1 MHIRSGTHSR
11 PDRRPGRRPRALLRR
26 ALCGVVALMGIAM
39 TGPAASAAAPPAPP
53 SPRAIAASSAT
64 ALVAGRPAFLHAGAE
79 DVFVQ
84 HPVLSSSGLQYVPYD
99 RTYRNLPVIGGDF
112 VLVLDGAGRM
122 LSSSVAQ
129 RQTIAGLSVTPAIT
143 SGQAEQVA
151 GGQLSSVSRVNGSRL
166 VVDVLHGAPRLAW
179 ESVVEGTTASGFNR
193 LSVYVDAASG
203 AVLGTRAH
211 LSDGTGT
218 AAYNGPNPVSIAT
231 TATATGFSMTDP
243 TVSGLS
249 CQDLATGSVMTN
261 SVDTWGT
268 GDAANRQTAC
278 VDAMFA
284 AQTENR
290 MLTQWLGRNSFDG
303 QGGAWPI
310 KIGLNDTNAFYD
322 PDSPQVQIGHNQVG
336 QWIPAMDVLGHEMG
350 HGIDAHT
357 PGGLSNDSTKEF
369 VADAFGAATEWFA
382 TEPAPFD
389 TPDYTVGEQVNL
401 VGTGPIRY
409 MYEPDLV
416 GMPDCYSPSVD
427 GMETH
432 AASGPGD
439 HWLYLLAEG
448 AHPTDGQPQSSVCS
462 ALPGPAIGLQAAI
475 TILYNAM
482 LMKTSASSYGNYR
495 LWTLTAAKNLFPS
508 SCFVYYAVRS
518 AWNAINVPNQPG
530 EPFCGLIAD
539 DPGPQTSAV
548 GRQVSLTLTASNAP
562 GPYFWTITGL
572 PPGLSSDSAGNIFGR
587 PTTTGTYTVSAE
599 VDAQG
604 FLGSLEFF
612 TWTINLSVPSI
623 VGLTRASAGSVLSGV
638 GLALGSEHDK
648 VDCER
653 AGTIIGQSPRSGTIV
668 APGTA
673 VNFTFAVRPSG
684 TSECP

>member
-1 MHIRSGTHSR
+1 VI
-11 PDRRPGRRPRALLRR
+11 
-26 ALCGVVALMGIAM
+26 ALMGIAM
-39 TGPAASAAAPPAPP
+39 TGPAASAAAPPTPP
-53 SPRAIAASSAT
+53 SPRALAASSAT

-112 VLVLDGAGRM
+112 VLVLDGAGRL

-129 RQTIAGLSVTPAIT
+129 QQTIAGLSVTPAIT

-151 GGQLSSVSRVNGSRL
+151 GAQLRAVSRVDGSKL
-166 VVDVLHGAPRLAW
+166 VVDALDGAPRLAW

-231 TATATGFSMTDP
+231 TATASGFSMADP
-243 TVSGLS
+243 TIPGLS

-261 SVDTWGT
+261 SVDTWGN

-278 VDAMFA
+278 VDALFA

-310 KIGLNDTNAFYD
+310 KIGLNDLNAFYD

-336 QWIPAMDVLGHEMG
+336 QWIPSLDVLGHEMG

-382 TEPAPFD
+382 NEPAPFD
-389 TPDYTVGEQVNL
+389 TPDYAVGEQVNL

-409 MYEPDLV
+409 MYQPDLV
-416 GMPDCYSPSVD
+416 GMPDCWSPSVD

-439 HWLYLLAEG
+439 HWLYLLSEG
-448 AHPTDGQPQSSVCS
+448 AFPTDGQPSS
-462 ALPGPAIGLQAAI
+462 PGCGFMSGSVIGLQEAI
-475 TILYNAM
+475 VILYNAM
-482 LMKTSASSYGNYR
+482 LMKTSASSYANYR
-495 LWTLTAAKNLFPS
+495 IWTLTAAKNLFPTT
-508 SCFVYYAVRS
+508 CFFYNAVKS
-518 AWNAINVPNQPG
+518 AWHAINVPNQPG

-539 DPGPQTSAV
+539 DPGPQTS
-548 GRQVSLTLTASNAP
+548 GLNRQVSLQLTASNAP
-562 GPYFWTITGL
+562 GPYFWAVSGL
-572 PPGLSSDSAGNIFGR
+572 PPGLSSDSSGFISGR
-587 PTTTGTYTVSAE
+587 PTALGTYTVQAS
-599 VDAQG
+599 VSAQG
-604 FLGSLEFF
+604 FLGSTEFF
-612 TWTINLSVPSI
+612 TWTVNLVVPSI
-623 VGLTRASAGSVLSGV
+623 VGLDRASAGGVLSGV
-638 GLALGSEHDK
+638 GLALGNEHD
-648 VDCER
+648 VVNCEK
-653 AGTIIGQSPRSGTIV
+653 AGTITSQNPKSGTVV

-673 VNFTFAVRPSG
+673 VNFNFAVRPSAG
-684 TSECP
+684 HECP